1 MAQMLIQFDRAFCE
15 RRIEAPNA
23 NATACLQ

>member
-1 MAQMLIQFDRAFCE
+1 MLIQFDRGF
-15 RRIEAPNA
+15 RQRIEAPNA

>member
-1 MAQMLIQFDRAFCE
+1 MALTLIQFDRGFWQ
-15 RRIEAPNA
+15 RRIEVPNA

>member
-1 MAQMLIQFDRAFCE
+1 VKAQMLIQFDRGF
-15 RRIEAPNA
+15 RQRIAAPNA

>member
-1 MAQMLIQFDRAFCE
+1 MLIQFDRGF
-15 RRIEAPNA
+15 RQRIAAPNA